1 MPSPNLPAR
10 RTFGGLVQ
18 RSKDRQVASAVAD
31 IHADLLVERAGAAA
45 ERDLAILKAS
55 DIGVVT
61 RASMAEAADIAG
73 CAGAYAEAN
82 PLAAKAVAQLGETG
96 IRGLDRQLRRF
107 TREG

>member
-1 MPSPNLPAR
+1 MQSSNLPVR
-10 RTFGGLVQ
+10 RGLGGLVQ
-18 RSKDRQVASAVAD
+18 RNKDRRVADAVAD
-31 IHADLLVERAGAAA
+31 IHAEMFVERAGDAA

-61 RASMAEAADIAG
+61 RASMSEAADIAG

-82 PLAAKAVAQLGETG
+82 PLAAKAVSQLGETG

>member
-1 MPSPNLPAR
+1 MPNPNLPAR
-10 RTFGGLVQ
+10 RVFGGLV
-18 RSKDRQVASAVAD
+18 RSSDRRVASAVAD
-31 IHADLLVERAGAAA
+31 IHAEMFVARAGDAA

-61 RASMAEAADIAG
+61 RASMAEAADIAS

-82 PLAAKAVAQLGETG
+82 PRAAKAVAQLGETG
-96 IRGLDRQLRRF
+96 VRGLDRRLRRF